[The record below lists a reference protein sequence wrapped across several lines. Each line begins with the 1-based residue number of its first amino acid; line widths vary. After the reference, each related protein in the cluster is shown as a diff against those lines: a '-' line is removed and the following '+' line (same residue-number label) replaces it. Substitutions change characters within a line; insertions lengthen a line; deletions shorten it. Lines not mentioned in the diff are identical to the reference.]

1 MVRQIPALVLL
12 AALGVV
18 SGAGAIPLWGGF
30 ANASPLNPV
39 PAQEALAQPEAQ
51 REAASE
57 AGLTA
62 ADFNLPLGVLRI
74 GDRQAAIPDW
84 RLIAFSDLP
93 VLAES
98 GTWGAV
104 SWQRGD
110 AIADVLTVGDLQGGF
125 DVHLLTVAA
134 IADQL
139 GVYASKGRDGGIR
152 VIPLDKFG
160 LLNYQTLSSLIRAA
174 PALLSLTVSDSR
186 VVKDLIAIVDP
197 TFVATGGTTLG
208 ELIKQQPKYGEIS
221 LSYLD
226 LANYTIGELPGIEIA
241 PIQNFSQ
248 WESAKLTEVPLLE
261 HLSLWTLPGKI
272 GVQGEIAIAT
282 VQEADDGA
290 VDVVFS
296 APESAPGQARS
307 LRWRVGQRQVG
318 GMGTGDL
325 TTVNQGLERLGA
337 AIYNPSFKVVPH
349 RVSRDE
355 IQLVA
360 YFRTCRQSGEGTAA
374 DCSPYGIGPIP
385 FMVVKPGDAVFLG
398 QQAFGAIPYSPTPEP
413 LALAPDESSRVSQ
426 AIEALADNPGP
437 AWLVA
442 FSSTLALA
450 LVWGLWKGNPA
461 QLFTL
466 LAQVTRD
473 LPPVQNQ
480 SQKHSSTRSRPNP
493 KSQKKA

>member
-1 MVRQIPALVLL
+1 MGRVASIPALILL
-12 AALGVV
+12 VALGVV
-18 SGAGAIPLWGGF
+18 SGAGAV
-30 ANASPLNPV
+30 ASPPNPAS
-39 PAQEALAQPEAQ
+39 AQETLAQPDVLRVGATEQ
-51 REAASE
+51 TSTS
-57 AGLTA
+57 GLTV

-98 GTWGAV
+98 GTWGSV

-125 DVHLLTVAA
+125 DVHLLTIAA

-152 VIPLDKFG
+152 AIPLNKFG
-160 LLNYQTLSSLIRAA
+160 LLNYQTLSSLVRVA
-174 PALLSLTVSDSR
+174 PALLSLRVSDSR
-186 VVKDLIAIVDP
+186 LVKDLIAIVDP
-197 TFVATGGTTLG
+197 TFVATGGTLG
-208 ELIKQQPKYGEIS
+208 ELIKQHPKYGEIS

-226 LANYTIGELPGIEIA
+226 LANYTFSELPGIEIA

-282 VQEADDGA
+282 VQEADEGA
-290 VDVVFS
+290 LEVVFS
-296 APESAPGQARS
+296 APDSAPGPARS
-307 LRWRVGQRQVG
+307 LTWWVGQLQVG
-318 GMGTGDL
+318 GLGTGDL
-325 TTVNQGLERLGA
+325 TTVNQGLEPLGA

-349 RVSRDE
+349 WVSRDE

-360 YFRTCRQSGEGTAA
+360 YFRTCRRSGEGTAA

-398 QQAFGAIPYSPTPEP
+398 QQAFGAIPYSPTPETP
-413 LALAPDESSRVSQ
+413 ALAPDESSRVSQ

-437 AWLVA
+437 AGLVA

>member
-1 MVRQIPALVLL
+1 MMERVVHQIPASILL
-12 AALGVV
+12 LALGVV

-30 ANASPLNPV
+30 AKASPLNPAA
-39 PAQEALAQPEAQ
+39 AQEALAQPDAQ

-93 VLAES
+93 LLAEA

-125 DVHLLTVAA
+125 DVHLLTIAA

-152 VIPLDKFG
+152 AIPLDKFG
-160 LLNYQTLSSLIRAA
+160 LLNYQTLSSLVRAA
-174 PALLSLTVSDSR
+174 PALLSLKVADSR
-186 VVKDLIAIVDP
+186 LVKDLIAIVDP

-226 LANYTIGELPGIEIA
+226 LANYTIGELPGIELA
-241 PIQNFSQ
+241 PIQIFSQ
-248 WESAKLTEVPLLE
+248 WEDAKLTEVPLLE

-282 VQEADDGA
+282 VQEADEGA
-290 VDVVFS
+290 LEVVFS
-296 APESAPGQARS
+296 APEQARS
-307 LRWRVGQRQVG
+307 LHWRVGQLQVG
-318 GMGTGDL
+318 GLGTGDL
-325 TTVNQGLERLGA
+325 TTVNRGLERLGA

-360 YFRTCRQSGEGTAA
+360 YFRTCRRSGEGTAA

-398 QQAFGAIPYSPTPEP
+398 QQAFGAIPYSLIPEP
-413 LALAPDESSRVSQ
+413 PDLAPDESSRVTQ
-426 AIEALADNPGP
+426 VIEALVDNRGP
-437 AWLVA
+437 AGLVA

-450 LVWGLWKGNPA
+450 LVWWLWKGNLA
-461 QLFTL
+461 NMLIL

-473 LPPVQNQ
+473 LRPI
-480 SQKHSSTRSRPNP
+480 QKHSSTRSRPNP
-493 KSQKKA
+493 KGQKKA

>member
-1 MVRQIPALVLL
+1 MGRVAWFPASILLVV
-12 AALGVV
+12 LGAMP
-18 SGAGAIPLWGGF
+18 GAGAIPLWGGF
-30 ANASPLNPV
+30 ANASPPNPA

-51 REAASE
+51 REAVSE

-74 GDRQAAIPDW
+74 GDRQAAMPDW

-93 VLAES
+93 MLAEV

-104 SWQRGD
+104 SWQQGD

-125 DVHLLTVAA
+125 DVHLLTIAA

-152 VIPLDKFG
+152 AIPLDKFG
-160 LLNYQTLSSLIRAA
+160 LLNYQTLSSLVRAA

-186 VVKDLIAIVDP
+186 LVKDLIAIVDP
-197 TFVATGGTTLG
+197 TFVATNSTLG
-208 ELIKQQPKYGEIS
+208 ELIKQHPKYGEIS

-226 LANYTIGELPGIEIA
+226 LSNYTLSELPGIEIA

-282 VQEADDGA
+282 VQEADEGA
-290 VDVVFS
+290 LEVVFS

-307 LRWRVGQRQVG
+307 LRWRVGQFQVG
-318 GMGTGDL
+318 GLGTGDL
-325 TTVNQGLERLGA
+325 TSVNQGLEQLGA
-337 AIYNPSFKVVPH
+337 AIYNPSFKVVPY

-360 YFRTCRQSGEGTAA
+360 YFRTCRRLGEGTAA

-385 FMVVKPGDAVFLG
+385 FMVVKPGDTVFLG

-413 LALAPDESSRVSQ
+413 PALAPDEPSRVTQ

-437 AWLVA
+437 VGLVA

-450 LVWGLWKGNPA
+450 LVWWLWQGNSTHM
-461 QLFTL
+461 LTL
-466 LAQVTRD
+466 LAQVIRE
-473 LPPVQNQ
+473 LRPI
-480 SQKHSSTRSRPNP
+480 QKHSSTRSRPNP
-493 KSQKKA
+493 KGQKKA